1 MLYLVSAFDVTL
13 RLHWRKAIEHYTTN
27 RNVIR
32 YHLRIIQECF
42 QPKIGRKIRIFSLGR
57 KNKILIKQIRVYA
70 DFDFHRLSFR
80 LQSECLCKTFVVTSQ
95 NQPKAAKTTQNH
107 QQNQPK
113 RPKTSHKTWK
123 NVLFTVL
130 CDVAWC
136 YSAWYCMTNTIS
148 QCRPRVYLSRG
159 HEVISCLAIAP
170 DRLSLIQSW
179 RCIRTLR

>member
-13 RLHWRKAIEHYTTN
+13 RPHWLQRKAIEHCTTN
-27 RNVIR
+27 GNVIR

-57 KNKILIKQIRVYA
+57 KNKILIKQKKSVCRLWLPPSEFPFAERV
-70 DFDFHRLSFR
+70 L
-80 LQSECLCKTFVVTSQ
+80 VQ
-95 NQPKAAKTTQNH
+95 NVRSYQPKAAKTTN
-107 QQNQPK
+107 
-113 RPKTSHKTWK
+113 KTSQNDPKLPTKPEK

-130 CDVAWC
+130 RDVAWC
-136 YSAWYCMTNTIS
+136 YSAWYCMTNTIW
-148 QCRPRVYLSRG
+148 QCTRLRVYLSRG

-179 RCIRTLR
+179 RCISTLR